1 MGVPWLRVID
11 GLLGMTD
18 MVRRVRG
25 RTADEEQLAVG
36 GRIPGA
42 GALETRLAGV
52 VVAALKE
59 AFDRDHQR
67 LELERQQ
74 MEAERLRAERALR
87 MELLRQSGDREI
99 GRLRLV
105 AGVAIAAWLGTL
117 LFASRLMGAGASSR
131 VALGVGWLLLL
142 GALAASFA
150 AQSNVAR
157 VLAALDD
164 RTTAADVTASGA
176 AGTAAPWLIVVGLAA
191 IAFGVLLT

>member
-1 MGVPWLRVID
+1 MALPWLRIID
-11 GLLGMTD
+11 GVLGMSA
-18 MVRRVRG
+18 MVRRVKG
-25 RTADEEQLAVG
+25 RSADEALAVG
-36 GRIPGA
+36 ARGA

-52 VVAALKE
+52 VVAALRE

-105 AGVAIAAWLGTL
+105 AGVAVACWLGTL
-117 LFASRLMGAGASSR
+117 LFAARLVDGGAGAR
-131 VALGVGWLLLL
+131 VALGIGWLLLL

-150 AQSNVAR
+150 GQSRVAR
-157 VLAALDD
+157 ALASLDD
-164 RTTAADVTASGA
+164 RTIAEDVTSGGGGA
-176 AGTAAPWLIVVGLAA
+176 AAPWLIVTGLAA
-191 IAFGVLLT
+191 IALGVLLV

>member
-1 MGVPWLRVID
+1 MALPWLRIID
-11 GLLGMTD
+11 GVLGMSA
-18 MVRRVRG
+18 MVRRVKG
-25 RTADEEQLAVG
+25 RSADEALAVG
-36 GRIPGA
+36 ARGA

-52 VVAALKE
+52 VVAALRE

-105 AGVAIAAWLGTL
+105 AGVAVACWLGTL
-117 LFASRLMGAGASSR
+117 LFAARLVDGGAGAR

-150 AQSNVAR
+150 GQSRVAR
-157 VLAALDD
+157 ALASLDD
-164 RTTAADVTASGA
+164 RTIAEDVTSGGGGA
-176 AGTAAPWLIVVGLAA
+176 AAPWLIVTGLAA
-191 IAFGVLLT
+191 IALGVLLV